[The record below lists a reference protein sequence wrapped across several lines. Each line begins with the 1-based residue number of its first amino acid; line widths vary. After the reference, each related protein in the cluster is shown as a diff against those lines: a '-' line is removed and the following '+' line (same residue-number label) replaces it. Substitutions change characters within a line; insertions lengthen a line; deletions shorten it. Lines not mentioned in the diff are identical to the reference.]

1 MVCRIWRVCVLLQA
15 DGVVVDCIVRCRKV
29 FLVGIVLALWMV
41 FTQIVLPV
49 IKGVTFL
56 LLSPQIQPQRL
67 RAVFVSAILATTVAG
82 VVFAVPVPFWS
93 RAEGVVWLPE
103 QSQVRA
109 GMDGTID
116 RIVAAPE
123 QTVTSG
129 EALFETHDALLHA
142 NVRVLRA
149 KLGESLARYKAAL
162 NVDRV
167 QAGILEAEI
176 VSVTAELEQAEAHA
190 DGLVVRSPA
199 EGTFIVPQ
207 SADLLGR
214 FVQKGTLLGY
224 VADPARASIR
234 VVVPQSDIV
243 MVRHRTKRVEV
254 KLASRLDE
262 TLSAVIER
270 EVPAADYLL
279 PSKALGSAGGGRIP
293 VDPRDDRGVKAV
305 NKVFQLDVALEVT
318 QPLDYFGER
327 VLVRLTTAPPP
338 WPSNGFGWDGSC
350 SWSILVSSSQ
360 LRASSPLRP
369 GLALGRYPE
378 KNVSERGWLERL
390 VSAAGAIVMTT
401 GGAGTRRYA
410 SIVESIRAHD
420 KELQSLDELG
430 IETWLRDLRGALLRE
445 QDDGTVIRTFALVRE
460 LAGRLLGT
468 RHFDSQLLGGWLMHK
483 GMLVE
488 METGEGKTLTATLPA
503 CTAALAGIPVHV
515 ITANEYLA
523 GRDAELMRPVYEAMG
538 LSVGCPKESMETE
551 ARKQEYACDVTYCTN
566 KQVAFD
572 YLRDRMVLS
581 NSSGRLH
588 LELERLEGRTGRL
601 DRLMLRGLC
610 FAIVDE
616 ADSVLVDE
624 ARTPL
629 ILSRS
634 GDADAFERSF
644 DEALEM
650 EARLIEDDD
659 FLLNHKSRNVELTT
673 AGREK
678 VAQLAEPLQ
687 GIWSGPKR
695 REEMVCQAL
704 RARCLFA
711 RDRHYL
717 VRDGKVQIIDEA
729 TGRLMPDRSWERGL
743 HQMIQAKEGCQIS
756 TRNETLARLSYQRFF
771 RRYLKLAGMSGTL
784 REVAGELRSVYDL
797 NVVRVPTHRTSRRR
811 VGPTR
816 VYASKS
822 RKWEQVIEAVHAC
835 QRSGQPVLI
844 GTPTV
849 GDSEHLSAR
858 LTGAG
863 LSHELLNA
871 RQDENEA
878 QIVAG
883 GGATRAGHGGDQH
896 GGSRHRYRARSRG
909 GRARR
914 AARHPH

>member
-1 MVCRIWRVCVLLQA
+1 M
-15 DGVVVDCIVRCRKV
+15 
-29 FLVGIVLALWMV
+29 
-41 FTQIVLPV
+41 
-49 IKGVTFL
+49 
-56 LLSPQIQPQRL
+56 S
-67 RAVFVSAILATTVAG
+67 
-82 VVFAVPVPFWS
+82 
-93 RAEGVVWLPE
+93 
-103 QSQVRA
+103 
-109 GMDGTID
+109 
-116 RIVAAPE
+116 
-123 QTVTSG
+123 
-129 EALFETHDALLHA
+129 
-142 NVRVLRA
+142 
-149 KLGESLARYKAAL
+149 SL
-162 NVDRV
+162 
-167 QAGILEAEI
+167 
-176 VSVTAELEQAEAHA
+176 
-190 DGLVVRSPA
+190 
-199 EGTFIVPQ
+199 
-207 SADLLGR
+207 
-214 FVQKGTLLGY
+214 
-224 VADPARASIR
+224 
-234 VVVPQSDIV
+234 
-243 MVRHRTKRVEV
+243 
-254 KLASRLDE
+254 
-262 TLSAVIER
+262 
-270 EVPAADYLL
+270 
-279 PSKALGSAGGGRIP
+279 
-293 VDPRDDRGVKAV
+293 
-305 NKVFQLDVALEVT
+305 
-318 QPLDYFGER
+318 
-327 VLVRLTTAPPP
+327 
-338 WPSNGFGWDGSC
+338 
-350 SWSILVSSSQ
+350 Q
-360 LRASSPLRP
+360 LRASAPLRP

-378 KNVSERGWLERL
+378 KNVPERGWLERL

-401 GGAGTRRYA
+401 GRTGTRRYA
-410 SIVESIRAHD
+410 SIVESMRRHD
-420 KELQSLDELG
+420 KELQGLDELG
-430 IETWLRDLRGALLRE
+430 IETWLRDLRGALVRE
-445 QDDGTVIRTFALVRE
+445 QDDEKVIRTFALVRE

-515 ITANEYLA
+515 ITANEYLT

-629 ILSRS
+629 ILSRP

-650 EARLIEDDD
+650 EARLSEHDD

-704 RARCLFA
+704 RARCLFI

-756 TRNETLARLSYQRFF
+756 SRNETLARLSYQRFF

-784 REVAGELRSVYDL
+784 REVTGELRSVYDL
-797 NVVRVPTHRTSRRR
+797 NVVRIPTHRASRRR

-816 VYASKS
+816 VYAGKS

-835 QRSGQPVLI
+835 HQSGQPVLI

-849 GDSEHLSAR
+849 GDSEHLSAL
-858 LTGAG
+858 LTDAG
-863 LSHELLNA
+863 LSHQLLNA

-878 QIVAG
+878 QIVAAAGQRGRITVATNMAGRGTDIGLGPEVAELG
-883 GGATRAGHGGDQH
+883 GLHVILTERHEALRIDRQLAGRCARQGDPGSVEALLSLEDDIVTLFLPAGLRWFYGWLGRD
-896 GGSRHRYRARSRG
+896 GGSLPTWAGSKPIRATQQKLERAHA
-909 GRARR
+909 RARR
-914 AARHPH
+914 QLLKTDRRMADVLAFAGNSE